1 MSDPHKLAP
10 KEDNEIIYLPNEIN
24 QIKGLNDSNDSALS
38 ELMRTSFYNLLRYS
52 QNVRNQIIYDDIIST
67 FTNQLELFELIP
79 HSKG

>member
-38 ELMRTSFYNLLRYS
+38 ELM
-52 QNVRNQIIYDDIIST
+52 
-67 FTNQLELFELIP
+67 
-79 HSKG
+79 